1 MKLSD
6 VVKIIP
12 KFDKYGDPLPF
23 FTKTEKQQIEGA
35 PKGITQEKQLFDLI
49 VGLDL
54 PITDKIGLLGEFG
67 FVDFRNRIEKDD
79 QELGLASFD
88 DNRKKIGIRYGGD
101 DDSLSGRVMYDPDT
115 KNISLGISKKF
126 SKGGITSLAKGGR
139 VNYQDGTNLKQRFD
153 DVIGISNVLGMPGAK
168 SSPTGPSSDFR
179 HQAASKALADA
190 LSFTGLGGLGS
201 FTLGTV
207 KEIGDFAKGALDP
220 NMTVKDAFSQSLED
234 TISNFKG
241 AFSPSGKTIEEIYEE
256 TIGQNP
262 EILDNSVFNEALFIK
277 NLRADRA
284 KQIEEARKRAI
295 ENIQNQRDSKPT
307 TTVTGTTKPGTAG
320 PAGRDSKP
328 TTGGFSA
335 PTKQGQSPRGTTTT
349 SSPRQTA
356 REDRRGGQYGFA
368 NGGLAR
374 MLGE

>member
-1 MKLSD
+1 MGTVADSQGNVGGKSVDISPTGDVRTSDKPPSAPDDRASDAQNFTNFLATQTNLKPKEIRRITGNQSFLERFGPNILRAAVYGFNPALGIGSLKARDVINLYDAFEAGKLSD
-6 VVKIIP
+6 
-12 KFDKYGDPLPF
+12 
-23 FTKTEKQQIEGA
+23 E
-35 PKGITQEKQLFDLI
+35 DL
-49 VGLDL
+49 
-54 PITDKIGLLGEFG
+54 TLG
-67 FVDFRNRIEKDD
+67 K
-79 QELGLASFD
+79 L
-88 DNRKKIGIRYGGD
+88 
-101 DDSLSGRVMYDPDT
+101 
-115 KNISLGISKKF
+115 
-126 SKGGITSLAKGGR
+126 GITSLAKGGR

-153 DVIGISNVLGMPGAK
+153 DVIGISNVLGMPGAQLGA
-168 SSPTGPSSDFR
+168 TGPSSDFR

-201 FTLGTV
+201 FALGTV

-284 KQIEEARKRAI
+284 RQIEDARKRAI

-320 PAGRDSKP
+320 PRGRDTKP

-349 SSPRQTA
+349 SSSRQTA

-368 NGGLAR
+368 SGGLAR

>member
-35 PKGITQEKQLFDLI
+35 PEGITQEKQLFDLI

-153 DVIGISNVLGMPGAK
+153 DVVGISNVLGMPGAQLGA
-168 SSPTGPSSDFR
+168 TGPSSDFR

-201 FTLGTV
+201 FSVGTV
-207 KEIGDFAKGALDP
+207 KEIGDFVKGALDP

-262 EILDNSVFNEALFIK
+262 EILDNSVFNEALFIQ

-284 KQIEEARKRAI
+284 RQIEDARKRALQ
-295 ENIQNQRDSKPT
+295 NIQNQRDSKPT
-307 TTVTGTTKPGTAG
+307 TTVTGTTKPGTPG
-320 PAGRDSKP
+320 GRDTKP

-349 SSPRQTA
+349 SSSRQTA

-368 NGGLAR
+368 SGGLAR